1 MWHIPVVGR
10 DCGLAASGCSLDDIR
25 SLPVYYMGDWSEI
38 GILVPKLSEAVDLL
52 RTSGYAISTKGAEC
66 SVDVALPD
74 LKGVRELVEMLCGNG
89 IACEMGDVIDSIYR
103 G

>member
-52 RTSGYAISTKGAEC
+52 RAGGYAIAGKAGC
-66 SVDVALPD
+66 SVGVDVPD
-74 LKGVRELVEMLCGNG
+74 SQGVRELFEMLRGHG